1 MNTEP
6 SETKQKLVWSAL
18 FLGAVVLGSLLV
30 WRGFGEQTKTEERR
44 RSSDLS
50 PIPILGVFG
59 PAPEFS
65 LTERSGQKFSKVNL
79 AGKLWIADFI
89 FTNCPGQCPMM
100 SANMKRLQT
109 LFPKET
115 GLQLISFTVD
125 PDRDTPEVL
134 SGYADRYEAEKNRW
148 FFLTGTKEEINRVL
162 TGFFLSEVGEPFMHS
177 TRFILVDPAGRVRGY
192 YDSEEPE
199 KMSAL
204 IRDAKTLLQTGRG
217 QTPSAQKG
225 SDPF

>member
-1 MNTEP
+1 MKPELSGTR
-6 SETKQKLVWSAL
+6 QRLVWSGL

-50 PIPILGVFG
+50 PIPTLGVFG
-59 PAPEFS
+59 PAPEFF
-65 LTERSGQKFSKVNL
+65 LIERSGQKFSKQNL
-79 AGKLWIADFI
+79 AGKPWIADFI

-100 SANMKRLQT
+100 SSNMKRLQT

-115 GLQLISFTVD
+115 GLQFVSFTVD

-134 SGYADRYEAEKNRW
+134 SGYAGRYEAEKNRW
-148 FFLTGTKEEINRVL
+148 FFLTGTKKEMNRVL
-162 TGFFLSEVGEPFMHS
+162 TGFFLSEVDQPFMHS
-177 TRFILVDPAGRVRGY
+177 TRFILVDPAGQVRGY

-199 KMSAL
+199 KMNAL
-204 IRDAKTLLQTGRG
+204 IRDAKTLLQAGRG